1 MPSLIRFPANCL
13 FVILSTQI
21 EFLAYSLVQI
31 PDFWGKGPTID
42 LGNAEE
48 RK

>member
-13 FVILSTQI
+13 FVILITQI

-31 PDFWGKGPTID
+31 PNFLGKGPTFD
-42 LGNAEE
+42 LGNVVE
-48 RK
+48 RM